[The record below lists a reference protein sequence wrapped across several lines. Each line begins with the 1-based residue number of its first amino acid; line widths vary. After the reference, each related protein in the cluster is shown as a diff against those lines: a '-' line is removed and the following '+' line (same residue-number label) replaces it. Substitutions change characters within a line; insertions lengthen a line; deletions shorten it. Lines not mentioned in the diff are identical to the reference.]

1 MWPELGPLQS
11 RRGYVR
17 DVGPA
22 IQMRGQK
29 LPAIND
35 VKIVE
40 FFSEA
45 DLVDAERRCRRE
57 ETDAVKEPAR
67 E

>member
-1 MWPELGPLQS
+1 MWPESGPLQS

-17 DVGPA
+17 DAGPA

-29 LPAIND
+29 LPATND
-35 VKIVE
+35 VKIAE
-40 FFSEA
+40 FFLEA
-45 DLVDAERRCRRE
+45 DLVDAERRCLRE
-57 ETDAVKEPAR
+57 EIDAAKEPAR